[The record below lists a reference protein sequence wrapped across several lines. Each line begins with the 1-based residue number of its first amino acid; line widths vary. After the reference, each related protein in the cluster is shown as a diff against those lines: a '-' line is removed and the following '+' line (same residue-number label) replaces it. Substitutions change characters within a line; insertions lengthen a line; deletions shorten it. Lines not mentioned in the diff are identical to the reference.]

1 MQTVWVHENT
11 TVQAVIDDECLHSVH
26 LSSTVGRKAGANRIL
41 PLGKA
46 QSHTTIGQGLPD
58 LPLLLGGK
66 MMEIWEFY

>member
-11 TVQAVIDDECLHSVH
+11 TVQVVIDDECH
-26 LSSTVGRKAGANRIL
+26 LSSTVGRKARANRIL

-46 QSHTTIGQGLPD
+46 QSHRTIDQGLPD